1 MKTNTLGV
9 GGVLTERRLA
19 AIVES
24 SDDAIISKDLNGII
38 TSWNSGANRLF
49 GYEAEEIVGKSI
61 TLLIPPERR
70 SEEEVILA
78 RIRRGERI
86 EHYETIRRRK
96 DGRLIDISLTVSPIK
111 DEEDRI
117 IGASKIARDITERKR
132 AAESLAAHARRAEAL
147 STIAAELLLAGSPR
161 ALLPSIF
168 TRAAAA
174 LSAELY
180 FNYLVSD
187 EGTGLILES
196 CAGLIDSQR
205 TAFST
210 LAIGQA
216 LCGTSAQQRSP
227 LIVNHLQECELEAA
241 SRLRGLGVRGY
252 ACHPLQVGERLF
264 GTISFASTSRDSF
277 DFEELRFMATFS
289 DLVASS
295 LDRSRLLHEVNEARD
310 RAERANRAKDDFLAT
325 LSHELRN
332 PLSPV
337 LLMAGAAAK
346 DPTLP
351 ESVRSDFATIC
362 KNISLETRLID
373 DLLDLTRITH
383 GKLEI
388 KRVSCDV
395 HAILRDAIANLESEM
410 QQKRIS
416 LSSDFQAEE
425 HHGVGDP
432 VRLTQVFWNIL
443 KNAVKFTPE
452 EGEIV
457 IGTQNLFGGPPR
469 LSIRVADT
477 GIGMTAEERS
487 RVFDAFSQGRHAEE
501 GSHRYEGLGLGLS
514 ISRMLVELHSG
525 EIRVES
531 AGPGRGSVF
540 TIELPLISL
549 PNAHNRPEDVTD

>member
-1 MKTNTLGV
+1 MGKVMKANTLEGN
-9 GGVLTERRLA
+9 GVLTEHRLA

-24 SDDAIISKDLNGII
+24 SEDAIISKDLNGII
-38 TSWNSGANRLF
+38 TSWNEGAKRLF
-49 GYEAEEIVGKSI
+49 GYEAEEIVGKSL
-61 TLLIPPERR
+61 TLLIPPDRLP
-70 SEEEVILA
+70 EEESILA

-96 DGRLIDISLTVSPIK
+96 DGSLVDISLTVSPIK
-111 DEEDRI
+111 DEYDRI
-117 IGASKIARDITERKR
+117 VGASKIARDITERKR
-132 AAESLAAHARRAEAL
+132 ASESLAAHARRAEAL
-147 STIAAELLLAGSPR
+147 STIAGELLLTESPR
-161 ALLPSIF
+161 ASLPSIF
-168 TRAAAA
+168 QRAATSLA
-174 LSAELY
+174 AELY

-187 EGTGLILES
+187 DGTRLILES
-196 CAGLIDSQR
+196 CAGLTDSQR
-205 TAFST
+205 GAFST
-210 LAIGQA
+210 LAFGQA
-216 LCGTSAQQRSP
+216 LCGTSAQRRAP
-227 LIVNHLQECELEAA
+227 LIVQHLQERGSEAA
-241 SRLRGLGVRGY
+241 SQLRGLGIRGY

-264 GTISFASTSRDSF
+264 GTISFASKSRDSF
-277 DFEELRFMATFS
+277 DFEELRFMATLS

-295 LDRSRLLHEVNEARD
+295 LDRSRLLREVSEARD
-310 RAERANRAKDDFLAT
+310 SAERANRAKDDFLAT

-337 LLMAGAAAK
+337 LLVAGAAAK
-346 DPTLP
+346 DPALP

-388 KRVSCDV
+388 KRVPCDI
-395 HAILRDAIANLESEM
+395 HTILRDAIATLESEM

-432 VRLTQVFWNIL
+432 VRLTQVFWNVL

-457 IGTQNLFGGPPR
+457 IGTRNLCGSTR
-469 LSIRVADT
+469 LAIHVADT
-477 GIGMTAEERS
+477 GIGMTSEEQS
-487 RVFDAFSQGRHAEE
+487 RVFEAFSQGRHAEE

-525 EIRVES
+525 EIRAES

-540 TIELPLISL
+540 IIELPLASL
-549 PNAHNRPEDVTD
+549 TSAQK